1 MSVERLISIVGV
13 IVAVAAIANTG
24 LSLWLLTRDAEQAR
38 AIYSNSERAARLEEW
53 KMTESTFRSYV
64 TERLAGDISRTTSDV
79 SALRDLVGRA
89 CARP

>member
-38 AIYSNSERAARLEEW
+38 NIYLISERAGRLEEW
-53 KMTESTFRSYV
+53 KTSESTFRSYV